1 VLKNLFGRSGPKGEE
16 IYQPRMPDVD
26 VLPTIEDV
34 FVEVRNKAKR
44 EPQLP
49 GASPDNRHLIVVTPG
64 RMLMYQ
70 PCPPAGSMP
79 AGQVASIEKMMPS
92 TVKRDIAVIA
102 YTDLQAVK
110 TNIGRAIPFM
120 GLLLGFAY
128 VGHAVWVFEGHP
140 SALAAGCRD
149 ADLLFVD
156 GGMVP
161 HLADGWAAIAANVM
175 RRKEIYIHDRATYQ
189 LSRVSVK

>member
-1 VLKNLFGRSGPKGEE
+1 
-16 IYQPRMPDVD
+16 
-26 VLPTIEDV
+26 
-34 FVEVRNKAKR
+34 
-44 EPQLP
+44 
-49 GASPDNRHLIVVTPG
+49 
-64 RMLMYQ
+64 
-70 PCPPAGSMP
+70 
-79 AGQVASIEKMMPS
+79 MMPS

-102 YTDLQAVK
+102 YTDLQAVE

-120 GLLLGFAY
+120 GLLLGFAH

-161 HLADGWAAIAANVM
+161 YLADGWAAIAANVM
-175 RRKEIYIHDRATYQ
+175 RHKEIYIHNRATYQ